1 MALPTANLNT
11 STDTFL
17 NWFDKTNTLLDAYST
32 TIVTTAANSSGGT
45 TTGNAA
51 LIGIFNSNTVAVGT
65 ALRGGNV
72 TTSGVLTVSS
82 NLSISGNTIFTGNA
96 DFSNDISIS
105 GNAVVTGA
113 LIVTGDITVSGSFA
127 KDTGNT
133 NFNSGVLF
141 IDSVNNR
148 IGINNTAP
156 GVALRVTGAMD
167 VTSAANVQGNT
178 TIAGTLSTNGAATFS
193 NTMTVAGNTT
203 VTKDIISNGNTY
215 LSANLFVIA
224 GGSASINT
232 PATFT
237 ANVVVEE
244 NTTLQGNLI
253 VNSTV
258 SFAVSNSDLGSNT
271 TTYLTLV
278 RFPKATHKGGKFII
292 NMSRSNTSQMSEMLL
307 THDSNDNTNITV
319 FGTVVCPTSSG
330 ELGSITAAINNANVE
345 LQIQQTNANTAVKI
359 IAQLF

>member
-45 TTGNAA
+45 TTGNAS

-82 NLSISGNTIFTGNA
+82 NLSISGNTFFTGNA
-96 DFSNDISIS
+96 NFSNDISIS

-113 LIVTGDITVSGSFA
+113 LIITGDITVSGSFS

-156 GVALRVTGAMD
+156 GVALRVTGATD
-167 VTSAANVQGNT
+167 ITTTANVQGNT
-178 TIAGTLSTNGAATFS
+178 SLGGTLSTNGAASFS

-203 VTKDIISNGNTY
+203 ITKDFITNANTY

-224 GGSASINT
+224 GSSISVNA

-244 NTTLQGNLI
+244 NTTLQSNVSIGNI
-253 VNSTV
+253 VN
-258 SFAVSNSDLGSNT
+258 FGVSNSDLGSNT
-271 TTYLTLV
+271 TSYLTLV
-278 RFPKATHKGGKFII
+278 SFPKSSHKGGKFVI
-292 NMSRSNTSQMSEMLL
+292 NMSRANTSQMSEMLL

-319 FGTVVCPTSSG
+319 FGTVVCPTTTG

-345 LQIQQTNANTAVKI
+345 LKIQQTNANTAVKI